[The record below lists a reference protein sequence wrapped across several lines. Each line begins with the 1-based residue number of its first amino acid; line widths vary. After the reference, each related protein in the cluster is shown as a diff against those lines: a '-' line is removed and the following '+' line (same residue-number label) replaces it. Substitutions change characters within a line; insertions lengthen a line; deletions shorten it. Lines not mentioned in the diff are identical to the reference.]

1 MKKITINEYIAKLKE
16 LMDLNLK
23 QEAEKAERKK
33 IRKREW
39 YKRWKKK
46 KKLMMK
52 ETKIFGKD

>member
-33 IRKREW
+33 IRKREG

-52 ETKIFGKD
+52 ETKIFGKE